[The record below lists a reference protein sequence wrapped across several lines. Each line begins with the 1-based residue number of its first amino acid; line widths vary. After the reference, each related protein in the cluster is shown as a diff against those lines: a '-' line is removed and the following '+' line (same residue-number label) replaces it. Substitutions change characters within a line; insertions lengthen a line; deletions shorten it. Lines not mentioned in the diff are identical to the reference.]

1 MQHYLDYA
9 VVILQDTVLSVI
21 TYLEFSPL
29 IFTVGF
35 FFKFSLTKLL
45 NLINYS
51 YLFENKLQ

>member
-1 MQHYLDYA
+1 MQHYLYYA
-9 VVILQDTVLSVI
+9 VVILQDAVLSVI

-35 FFKFSLTKLL
+35 VFKFSLTKLL
-45 NLINYS
+45 NLISYS